1 MPPRERN
8 VSNLLD
14 DLMEDYEQG
23 DSWDEDDKYTSDV
36 LGSGYEGQGLHL
48 FPQ

>member
-1 MPPRERN
+1 MMMETMRRDELANGKPATERN

-23 DSWDEDDKYTSDV
+23 DSWDE
-36 LGSGYEGQGLHL
+36 G
-48 FPQ
+48 